1 MRISDWSSD
10 VCSSDLGGRVALR
23 WRPSDA
29 LTLDL
34 NAIVQDID
42 NKGYAEEDE
51 VTDTLSPRYGR
62 NKYSNGFDFGS
73 VLKYRLAS
81 GTATYD
87 FGPVSLVGTASYAKY
102 SKIGRA
108 HV

>member
-62 NKYSNGFDFGS
+62 NKYSTGFDFGS

-81 GTATYD
+81 VTATYD
-87 FGPVSLVGTASYAKY
+87 SGPVALVGTTSRSEQRRGGQA
-102 SKIGRA
+102 
-108 HV
+108 